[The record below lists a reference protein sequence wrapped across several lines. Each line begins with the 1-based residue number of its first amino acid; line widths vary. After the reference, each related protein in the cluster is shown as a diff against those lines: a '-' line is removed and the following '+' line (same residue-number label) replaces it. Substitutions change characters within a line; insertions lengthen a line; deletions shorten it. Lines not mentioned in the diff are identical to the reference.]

1 MPRRISGRPKALEL
15 ADFAGPVADPAPELI
30 LDKDRLARLKLG
42 MLDQDILE
50 LRNQIKFREMYRD
63 MIREQHNI
71 K

>member
-1 MPRRISGRPKALEL
+1 MPRRISERPKALEL
-15 ADFAGPVADPAPELI
+15 AHIAGPVADPAPELI

-42 MLDQDILE
+42 MLDQEILE